1 MEMVYEK
8 VKLFRK
14 QMEILIPEGFKDMPD
29 YVAKKK
35 YPSKHRPPVILMDK
49 NNMVNF
55 TFHLMEGFVKSMKQ
69 VYVNAKF
76 QELQYGER
84 NDGGKIA
91 WLAYETMAIDAD
103 IFNIMFITPLEGK
116 LLYGSFNCILG
127 MQDEWEEIAMY
138 CIRTITKVEEE

>member
-1 MEMVYEK
+1 MQN
-8 VKLFRK
+8 FRN
-14 QMEILIPEGFKDMPD
+14 
-29 YVAKKK
+29 Y
-35 YPSKHRPPVILMDK
+35 
-49 NNMVNF
+49 NM
-55 TFHLMEGFVKSMKQ
+55 
-69 VYVNAKF
+69 
-76 QELQYGER
+76 

-138 CIRTITKVEEE
+138 CIRTITKVEEEQQ

>member
-55 TFHLMEGFVKSMKQ
+55 TFHLMDMALAEGQLKKAAEGFVKSMKQ

-103 IFNIMFITPLEGK
+103 IFNIMFIMIVS
-116 LLYGSFNCILG
+116 Y
-127 MQDEWEEIAMY
+127 
-138 CIRTITKVEEE
+138 

>member
-29 YVAKKK
+29 YVAKK
-35 YPSKHRPPVILMDK
+35 
-49 NNMVNF
+49 NMVNF
-55 TFHLMEGFVKSMKQ
+55 TFHLMDMALAEGQLKKAAEGFVKSMKQ

-138 CIRTITKVEEE
+138 CIRTIKKVEEE